1 MQFGDEMEVLYL
13 IAPTEEEKK
22 LWMYKLEQGLTV
34 YSPHNYITLCLILI
48 KSSMQLLKSKVMKC

>member
-34 YSPHNYITLCLILI
+34 YSPHNLCLILI

>member
-22 LWMYKLEQGLTV
+22 LWMYKLEQDLTV

-48 KSSMQLLKSKVMKC
+48 KSSMQLLNSKVM